1 MSRHKNPSSSS
12 PLLLRS
18 TQIGFSKASLGGHAA
33 RSMMFLEMHA
43 LVQALPLEIAKPD
56 FNRAVIDENIL
67 EKPTFASRKKSLR
80 HLREL
85 YGMDPSKAL
94 FRVLWELG
102 HEDMDSLPQLCLVC
116 AYARDPQLR
125 QSFKLIRTLRLGEV
139 LNRSDMEQHLEE
151 GFPGR
156 FSPAMKKS
164 MAQNVNTTW
173 TFGGHLSGRSKKIRQ
188 FPEPRPLSAAYAMFV
203 GYLSGL
209 RGEGLLDSAYSALV
223 SSNRAQLQTA
233 LSLASAKG
241 LLSLKQ
247 AGGIVE
253 FDFCNLLTPEE
264 QVLIHESH

>member
-1 MSRHKNPSSSS
+1 MSQQN
-12 PLLLRS
+12 
-18 TQIGFSKASLGGHAA
+18 TQLGFSKSITGGHAA
-33 RSMMFLEMHA
+33 RSMMFLEMRA
-43 LVQALPLEIAKPD
+43 LFLALPVAVTKSD
-56 FNRAVIDENIL
+56 FTRAVIEENVL
-67 EKPTFASRKKSLR
+67 EKPTLTSRKKSLR
-80 HLREL
+80 HLIEL

-102 HEDMDSLPQLCLVC
+102 HKDMDSLPQLCLVC

-125 QSFKLIRTLRLGEV
+125 QSLELIRTLRIGQV
-139 LNRSDMEQHLEE
+139 LVRTDMEAHLEV

-173 TFGGHLSGRSKKIRQ
+173 TYGGHLKGRRKKIRQ
-188 FPEPRPLSAAYAMFV
+188 LPEPRPVSAAYAVFV
-203 GYLSGL
+203 GYLTGL
-209 RGEGLLDSAYSALV
+209 RGETLLDSAYSALV
-223 SSNRAQLQTA
+223 SSNRSQLQSA

-247 AGGIVE
+247 AGGVVE
-253 FDFCNLLTPEE
+253 FDFSALLTPAE

>member
-1 MSRHKNPSSSS
+1 MSHHNHQ
-12 PLLLRS
+12 L
-18 TQIGFSKASLGGHAA
+18 GFSKSISGGHAA

-125 QSFKLIRTLRLGEV
+125 HSFDLIRTMRLGEV
-139 LNRSDMEQHLEE
+139 MSRSDMEDHLEE

-156 FSPAMKKS
+156 FS
-164 MAQNVNTTW
+164 
-173 TFGGHLSGRSKKIRQ
+173 
-188 FPEPRPLSAAYAMFV
+188 
-203 GYLSGL
+203 L
-209 RGEGLLDSAYSALV
+209 R
-223 SSNRAQLQTA
+223 
-233 LSLASAKG
+233 
-241 LLSLKQ
+241 
-247 AGGIVE
+247 
-253 FDFCNLLTPEE
+253 
-264 QVLIHESH
+264 